1 MTGLARKALLSLGLL
16 AVAGAPALAQAPA
29 QPRNPAVACGGDLA
43 TFLAGIKAE
52 AIAKGIPADAAERAL
67 AGAAIDQKVLSRD
80 RAQGVFKQTFTEFSK
95 RTVSKS
101 RLDIGARKMREYAE
115 VFARAEQE
123 FGVPAPV
130 ITAFWAMETDFGAVQ
145 GDFNTLNAL
154 VTLAHDCRRP
164 EMFRPQL
171 LAAIEMV
178 QHGDLDPA
186 TTTGAWAGEIG
197 QVQMLPEDIIAY
209 GIDGD
214 GDGHVNLKTSS
225 PDAILT
231 AAKFIQSLGFKAG
244 EPWIQEVR
252 VPDQLPW
259 EKTGLQ
265 PGMTAGDWFALGVT
279 PRDGNT
285 SNSALEASLV
295 LPQGRKGAAF
305 LTYPNFNI
313 YLEWN
318 QSFIYTTSAAYFA
331 TRLAGAPPLSA
342 GQPGT
347 RARRRRDEGPADP
360 IAGTWSR
367 RRQDRRDPRLGHAC
381 CAAEG
386 TAETRASRGRLG
398 NAKSPGGAL
407 RAFGVLLRRLFGPGK
422 FGQNG
427 MPDLS

>member
-1 MTGLARKALLSLGLL
+1 MTRIARHALASVALLALTASAAAAQTAALT
-16 AVAGAPALAQAPA
+16 GAQTAA
-29 QPRNPAVACGGDLA
+29 PAVACGGDLGA
-43 TFLAGIKAE
+43 FLQGVKAE
-52 AIAKGIPADAAERAL
+52 AVAKGVPTDVADRAL
-67 AGAAIDQKVLSRD
+67 AGAVINEKVLSRD

-101 RLDIGARKMREYAE
+101 RLDIGQQKMKEYAE
-115 VFARAEQE
+115 VFARAEKE

-145 GDFNTLNAL
+145 GDFNTRDAL
-154 VTLAHDCRRP
+154 VTLSHDCRRP

-171 LAAIEMV
+171 IAAIEMV

-209 GIDGD
+209 GVDGD
-214 GDGHVNLKTSS
+214 GDGHVNLKKSS

-244 EPWIQEVR
+244 QPWIQEVS
-252 VPDQLPW
+252 VPAELAW

-265 PGMTAGDWFALGVT
+265 PGMKAADWFALGVS

-285 SNSALEASLV
+285 ANGNLEASLV
-295 LPQGRKGAAF
+295 LPQGRKGVAF
-305 LTYPNFNI
+305 LTYPNFNV

-331 TRLAGAPPLSA
+331 TRLGGAPNYEGGNPEPGLDDA
-342 GQPGT
+342 GMKALQTKLQTLGHDVGKIDGILGSGT
-347 RARRRRDEGPADP
+347 RAALQKEQLRLGRPADGW
-360 IAGTWSR
+360 AT
-367 RRQDRRDPRLGHAC
+367 L
-381 CAAEG
+381 E
-386 TAETRASRGRLG
+386 LL
-398 NAKSPGGAL
+398 NAL
-407 RAFGVLLRRLFGPGK
+407 
-422 FGQNG
+422 
-427 MPDLS
+427 